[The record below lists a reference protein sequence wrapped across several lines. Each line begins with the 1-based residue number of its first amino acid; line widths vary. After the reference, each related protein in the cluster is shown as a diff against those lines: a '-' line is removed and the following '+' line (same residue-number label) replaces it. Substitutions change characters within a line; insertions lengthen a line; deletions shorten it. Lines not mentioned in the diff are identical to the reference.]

1 MAVNDKVGHIPY
13 RGILFL
19 ILPIAIGLA
28 FLVYTIKDSP
38 KQIIDKQQCIIDSLE
53 HRVTPLQTRRDTIRE
68 EIVKTQIKW
77 RERLIEAYEEPE
89 TIWVEAYV
97 PMMLD
102 SCQEVGKLLAMQVGI
117 GDSLIRTYDSLLVA
131 YKVKDSACV
140 KAIATK
146 DSLALVYKEKWAS
159 ERKNGRIYRV
169 SAIIGSA
176 LLGST
181 LFNK

>member
-1 MAVNDKVGHIPY
+1 MAANDKGYIPY
-13 RGILFL
+13 RGILFVV
-19 ILPIAIGLA
+19 LPIAIGLG
-28 FLVYTIKDSP
+28 FLIYTMKDSP
-38 KQIIDKQQCIIDSLE
+38 RQIIDKQQCIIDSLE
-53 HRVTPLQTRRDTIRE
+53 HRVAPLQTRRDTIKQ
-68 EIVKTQIKW
+68 EIVKTQVKW

-97 PMMLD
+97 PLMLD

-117 GDSLIRTYDSLLVA
+117 GDSLLRTYDSLLIA
-131 YKVKDSACV
+131 YKAKDSVCV

-146 DSLALVYKEKWAS
+146 DSLALAYKEKWAQ

-176 LLGST
+176 LLGSS
-181 LFNK
+181 LFKK